1 MRSLWVALIV
11 ALTLF
16 TVTAMAAD
24 VSGVWKAQMPG
35 RDGETREVTFNFK
48 QSGETL
54 TGTTSG
60 FRGADVQISD
70 GKVSGDEISFTVVR
84 EFQGNTM
91 KMLYKG
97 KIVGGEIQFKMQRE
111 GSDREREFTAK
122 KVS

>member
-1 MRSLWVALIV
+1 MRNLWVALTV
-11 ALTLF
+11 ALALCA
-16 TVTAMAAD
+16 VTAMAAD

-97 KIVGGEIQFKMQRE
+97 KIVGGEIQFKMQRD

>member
-1 MRSLWVALIV
+1 M
-11 ALTLF
+11 
-16 TVTAMAAD
+16 TAMAAD